1 MARVPESLQIALW
14 IVGSVWLLAILALL
28 FGFDAEAIWA
38 ALVFG
43 TVVGL
48 WEWQAR
54 RRRP

>member
-28 FGFDAEAIWA
+28 FGFDVEVIWT

-43 TVVGL
+43 TVVGF
-48 WEWQAR
+48 WEWKAR
-54 RRRP
+54 R